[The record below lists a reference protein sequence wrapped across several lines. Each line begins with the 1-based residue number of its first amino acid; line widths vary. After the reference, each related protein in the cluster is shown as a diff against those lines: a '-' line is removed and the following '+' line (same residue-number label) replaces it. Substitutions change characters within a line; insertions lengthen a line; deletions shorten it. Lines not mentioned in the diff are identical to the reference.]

1 MSYRKNYKNIP
12 KTYDKSDKR
21 PPLYSKWLGPNG
33 EIETRCRCATCGMSV
48 HKGQEKCERCY
59 QALDWGLEND
69 K

>member
-21 PPLYSKWLGPNG
+21 PPLYSRWMGTNG
-33 EIETRCRCATCGMSV
+33 EIETHCRCATCGMSV

-59 QALDWGLEND
+59 QALDWSGT
-69 K
+69 